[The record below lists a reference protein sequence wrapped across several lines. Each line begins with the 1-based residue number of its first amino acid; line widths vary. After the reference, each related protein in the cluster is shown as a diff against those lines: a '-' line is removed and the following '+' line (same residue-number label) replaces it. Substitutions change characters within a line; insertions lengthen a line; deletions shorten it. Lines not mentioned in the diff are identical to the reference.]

1 MEIGTTGGL
10 TLRID
15 TKGRETV
22 TGLSFRFDADT
33 GKITSSKTGV
43 VSCQSTYINK
53 IEI

>member
-1 MEIGTTGGL
+1 MGIGTTGGL

-22 TGLSFRFDADT
+22 TGLSSRFDEDT
-33 GKITSSKTGV
+33 GKITSIKAGV
-43 VSCQSTYINK
+43 VSCQNTYINK